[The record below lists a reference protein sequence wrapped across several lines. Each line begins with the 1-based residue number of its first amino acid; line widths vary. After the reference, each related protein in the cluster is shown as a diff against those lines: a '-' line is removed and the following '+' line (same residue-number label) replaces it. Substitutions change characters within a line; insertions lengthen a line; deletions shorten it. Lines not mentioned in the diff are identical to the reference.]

1 MDGFIGLIILVVVV
15 GIVVYLL
22 GLVLDIIPMDGRFRQ
37 IAWVLILLV
46 AGFYILKA
54 LLPMLGLSLPSLP

>member
-22 GLVLDIIPMDGRFRQ
+22 GLVLDIIHMDGRFRQ